1 MATPEQM
8 QQAREAEGKR
18 AVQDMDVLHS
28 RLDFAVAEAR
38 RDGLADWAIKKAL
51 EETAKSID

>member
-1 MATPEQM
+1 MPSPEQM
-8 QQAREAEGKR
+8 QQVWEAVRSAR
-18 AVQDMDVLHS
+18 DMVVFYA
-28 RLDFAVAEAR
+28 RLDLAVAEAR